1 MPQHDQI
8 KPRSRGRRVAT
19 SVTLAVLAMVALS
32 GCELGAAKDGFL
44 PKGVTENAD
53 RVRTLWIGGWI
64 ALLVVGVLVWGLI
77 LWCVVAYRRR
87 RDDNELPVQLRYNV
101 PLEILYTIVPIFM
114 IAVFFFYTARDQ
126 TALLD
131 TSKTPD
137 VTVNVVG
144 KQWSWDFNYVED
156 NVHEVGTQAIMTGKP
171 GAEET
176 IPTMYLP
183 VNERIEFVL
192 TSRDVIHSFWVPQF
206 LQKLDMLPGK
216 VNKFQVVPTEIG
228 TFKGKCAELCG
239 AYHSQMLFN
248 VKVVSRADYDAHVAD
263 LTSRGQTGLLGTDLN
278 RDGSGLVPGEDK
290 LLPEE
295 LRKKS

>member
-1 MPQHDQI
+1 MRQHDHFD
-8 KPRSRGRRVAT
+8 PRPRRRRVA
-19 SVTLAVLAMVALS
+19 LWAAVAVAAMVTLS
-32 GCELGAAKDGFL
+32 GCELGEFKNGYL
-44 PKGVTENAD
+44 PQGITDHAQ
-53 RVRTLWIGGWI
+53 RVRDLWVGAWI
-64 ALLVVGVLVWGLI
+64 ALLLVGALVWGLI
-77 LWCVVAYRRR
+77 AWCVVAYRRR

-131 TSKTPD
+131 TTEDPA

-144 KQWSWDFNYVED
+144 KQWSWDFNYID
-156 NVHEVGTQAIMTGKP
+156 DDVHEVGTQAIMTGKP

-176 IPTMYLP
+176 IPTLFLP
-183 VNERIEFVL
+183 VDERVEFVL
-192 TSRDVIHSFWVPQF
+192 TARDVIHSFWVPQF
-206 LQKLDMLPGK
+206 LQKLDMIPGK
-216 VNKFQVVPTEIG
+216 VNKFQVVPTEVG

-248 VKVVSRADYDAHVAD
+248 VKVVPRAEFDAHMAD
-263 LTSRGQTGLLGTDLN
+263 LKSRGQTGLLGTDLN
-278 RDGSGLVPGEDK
+278 REDFVPGEQE

-295 LRKKS
+295 LRK